1 MLNGEELRRQMTDGR
16 TRTEGET
23 ISFRKKRVE
32 DARVESYVDVI
43 KMRVRRR
50 SVALF
55 LLDVQLMC

>member
-16 TRTEGET
+16 GRTAEET